1 MKIVI
6 AKEKETFFKKL
17 GIKTFRTYGFTDLIF
32 NCRLE
37 TYRKMR
43 NEVGVNF
50 ESEYKFVK

>member
-17 GIKTFRTYGFTDLIF
+17 GIKTFRAYGFTDLIF